1 MKTVESRDGEKIG
14 HKMCNVQR
22 GSTVRRCFAPQEWI
36 NRYVN
41 LRGGED
47 SDYESFDIKEEKDDD
62 DEVQLQISRNISQLR
77 N

>member
-14 HKMCNVQR
+14 HKTCYVQR
-22 GSTVRRCFAPQEWI
+22 GSTVRRRFAPQEWI